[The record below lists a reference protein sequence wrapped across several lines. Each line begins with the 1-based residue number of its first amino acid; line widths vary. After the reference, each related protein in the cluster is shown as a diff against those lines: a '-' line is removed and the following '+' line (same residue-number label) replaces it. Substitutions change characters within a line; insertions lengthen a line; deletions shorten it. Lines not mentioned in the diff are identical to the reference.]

1 MPIGVCSPLFI
12 SSYCFGKVMKW
23 KWCEQISNPSW
34 WLHDLWKLGIMIKNL
49 ILSSSQAEGK
59 MGSQE
64 KHTWT
69 QRVLCKSE
77 RRQPN
82 S

>member
-1 MPIGVCSPLFI
+1 MSTSVCHLLFI

-23 KWCEQISNPSW
+23 KWCRQISNPSW
-34 WLHDLWKLGIMIKNL
+34 RLQALWKLGIMIRNL
-49 ILSSSQAEGK
+49 VQSSSPGEGK
-59 MGSQE
+59 MGSQG

-69 QRVLCKSE
+69 QRVMWKSKG
-77 RRQPN
+77 RRPN